1 MTVTAYLFGFTLT
14 MVFEGNKSE
23 FARRMNIRR
32 PDFNR
37 IEQRLRAGSSSHEEL
52 MRKWTHAGN
61 RMRIFKSAE
70 AFLTELERCFCSTAC
85 AANRDCRT
93 ECPCKRFAEY
103 MEWLHCEMERPMK
116 ERK

>member
-1 MTVTAYLFGFTLT
+1 M
-14 MVFEGNKSE
+14 
-23 FARRMNIRR
+23 I
-32 PDFNR
+32 
-37 IEQRLRAGSSSHEEL
+37 HEEL